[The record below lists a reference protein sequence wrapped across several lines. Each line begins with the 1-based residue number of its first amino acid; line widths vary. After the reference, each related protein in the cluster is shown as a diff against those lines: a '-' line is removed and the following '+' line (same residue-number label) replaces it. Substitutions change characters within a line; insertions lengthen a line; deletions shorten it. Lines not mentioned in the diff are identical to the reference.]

1 MSEIKTEA
9 GEIAVEVMVDIL
21 ESYIEFIDIAEWATN
36 FADMPYKIEDRFIKT
51 IKERRKKWKPVL
63 EDLKKDLGRQ

>member
-9 GEIAVEVMVDIL
+9 GEIAVDVMVDIL

-36 FADMPYKIEDRFIKT
+36 IC
-51 IKERRKKWKPVL
+51 
-63 EDLKKDLGRQ
+63 